1 MILLK
6 VFSSRRLLRE
16 FPQKSW
22 NKNGLDVLLCRRS
35 EAAVNLCLGGFQTQ
49 HHWQGHWSLI
59 TGSQVW
65 GHVFMHFEQLI
76 NWNNCLSVERF
87 CFTRT
92 PFVWIS
98 NSKANIHIV
107 PFQFVKY
114 SYFKFMQG
122 SVATLFMWS
131 WKIFYLTNISK
142 TLRINFYQNRS
153 STVKVVTK
161 KLWCVFMP
169 HSVY

>member
-1 MILLK
+1 MY
-6 VFSSRRLLRE
+6 
-16 FPQKSW
+16 W
-22 NKNGLDVLLCRRS
+22 RS
-35 EAAVNLCLGGFQTQ
+35 EAAVNLCLGGFQTE
-49 HHWQGHWSLI
+49 HHRQGHWSLI

-92 PFVWIS
+92 LFFVWIS

-122 SVATLFMWS
+122 SVAMLLMWS
-131 WKIFYLTNISK
+131 WKFFYLTNRAYIQDTAYQFLSKSVKYCKSCDKK
-142 TLRINFYQNRS
+142 TLMCLPRDA
-153 STVKVVTK
+153 
-161 KLWCVFMP
+161 L
-169 HSVY
+169 